1 MSAHMPETHLV
12 RADNIEMLAR
22 RRYDFV
28 FKPLHGLQGRGYSI
42 VRPWGGRVYG
52 VSRSVARATWRK
64 DGFRN
69 LA

>member
-1 MSAHMPETHLV
+1 M
-12 RADNIEMLAR
+12 D
-22 RRYDFV
+22 
-28 FKPLHGLQGRGYSI
+28 LQGAGYSI

-52 VSRSVARATWRK
+52 VSRSVVGATWRK